1 MSSSVFPW
9 SEALEHERDWCTS
22 LVDAYGATGVVLS
35 ESTLDLRAL
44 FVMSHESALATS
56 VLPLR
61 IHEGALWIASGHPLS
76 PSHVDAL
83 ATHARMKVVVVLAAS
98 ALLRGAIDAAYG
110 AAERGA
116 HLVAGVHATSK
127 GAHLALVRPARSL
140 GDDVEKLVAT
150 A

>member
-1 MSSSVFPW
+1 VV
-9 SEALEHERDWCTS
+9 EHERDWCTS

-44 FVMSHESALATS
+44 FVMGRESALATN

-61 IHEGALWIASGHPLS
+61 IHEGTLWIASGRPLS

-83 ATHARMKVVVVLAAS
+83 ATHARMKIVVVLATGV
-98 ALLRGAIDAAYG
+98 LLRGAIEGAYAAAARG
-110 AAERGA
+110 AAV
-116 HLVAGVHATSK
+116 VAGVRATSK